1 MALLNFLLYQGYVRP
16 GYDYL
21 LERRLCVVRR
31 ETSAIASSGK
41 LSAYKPDPVMA
52 VRKRPG
58 GPCRELREHG
68 SAELMA
74 ECGMFGCSYG
84 LADARPESN
93 G

>member
-41 LSAYKPDPVMA
+41 SLMPEGFEKKIPPQEMA
-52 VRKRPG
+52 DLLAFLRAPKEGQSPTETKSDRKG
-58 GPCRELREHG
+58 N
-68 SAELMA
+68 
-74 ECGMFGCSYG
+74 
-84 LADARPESN
+84 D
-93 G
+93 